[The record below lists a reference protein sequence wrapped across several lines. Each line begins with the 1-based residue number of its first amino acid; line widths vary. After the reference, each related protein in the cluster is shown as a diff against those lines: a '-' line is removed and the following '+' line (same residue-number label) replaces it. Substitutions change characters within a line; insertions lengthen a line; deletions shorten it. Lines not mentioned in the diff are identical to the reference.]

1 MAEEKKQNVSVD
13 IEESDNFVEKIV
25 ALNRVAKVIKG
36 GRHFSFTAL
45 VVIGNGNG
53 RVGYGYGK
61 ANEVPDAIKKASSIA
76 KTTMFDVAIKNGTLA
91 HEMRA
96 NYKASKVILRP
107 ASEGTGLIAGGAVRA
122 VLEAA
127 GVVNVLSK
135 SLGSNNPINIVT
147 ATINAL
153 KKIRDPEIATK
164 NRQNQAS
171 LQKVTDKE
179 IDKS

>member
-1 MAEEKKQNVSVD
+1 MVKENKQKISVEQD
-13 IEESDNFVEKIV
+13 DADNFVEKIV

-76 KTTMFDVAIKNGTLA
+76 KSTMFDVAINNGTLA
-91 HEMRA
+91 HEMNA

-135 SLGSNNPINIVT
+135 SLGSNNPINVVT

-153 KKIRDPEIATK
+153 KKIRDPELATK
-164 NRQNQAS
+164 NRKEQAS
-171 LQKVTDKE
+171 LQKNIEEDK
-179 IDKS
+179 